1 MTDINR
7 ICGAQTRS
15 GAKCML
21 PGMANGRCRLHGGK
35 STGPV
40 NPRVKHGLYRKS
52 MSSEESELYDALK
65 NDSNYADMRSEA
77 ALLRILIQRCA
88 GAILKGEEYRVPM
101 QVLPQ
106 YMEKLVK
113 VLDRLDPGTGA
124 QPGQKLGM
132 NIDME
137 LQQMLKEETEM
148 QDAER
153 ERQIDEL

>member
-1 MTDINR
+1 MTDATKT
-7 ICGAQTRS
+7 CGAQTRS

-52 MSSEESELYDALK
+52 MAPEESELYDALK
-65 NDSNYADMRSEA
+65 NDSNYADMRGEA
-77 ALLRILIQRCA
+77 ALLRILIQRCST
-88 GAILKGEEYRVPM
+88 AILKGDEYRVPM
-101 QVLPQ
+101 QVLPA

-124 QPGQKLGM
+124 QPGAKLGM
-132 NIDME
+132 NIDAE

-153 ERQIDEL
+153 ERQIDEM